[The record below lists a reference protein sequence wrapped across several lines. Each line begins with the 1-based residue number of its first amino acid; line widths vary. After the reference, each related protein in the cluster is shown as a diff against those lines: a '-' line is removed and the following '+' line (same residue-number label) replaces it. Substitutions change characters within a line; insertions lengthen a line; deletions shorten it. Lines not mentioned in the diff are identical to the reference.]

1 MATILTVAFPES
13 KLEPSAPPRYTPV
26 MTHGKNAPSLSAMM
40 TDRRF
45 WPLFWTQALGAFN
58 DNVFKNAIVM
68 LITYKSVTLFGL
80 SKESLVALC
89 GAIFILPFFLFSAVA
104 GELADKKS
112 KTDLSRYTKVW
123 EVLIMLIG
131 AIGFAMESLPLLLT
145 ALFMLGM
152 QATFFGPIKY
162 GILPELLGPRELVS
176 GNALIEL
183 GTFVSIL
190 LGTILVGVLMG
201 LGDSGRHWV
210 SLAAIG
216 IAAAGYAMSR
226 GILPRP
232 AQAPGLKISARP
244 IAPTFE
250 LFRIARKVQSVFLS
264 ILAIS
269 WFWLMGSIVLS
280 VLPPL
285 CKDVLGGSENVLTFF
300 LALFSL
306 GVGFG
311 ALLCERL
318 SFGSLELGLVPIGSI
333 GMSLFALDIGLL
345 PMPHAPTIA
354 DLFADPHGWRLAI
367 DLFLFSISAG
377 LFTVPLYTLMQIRSD
392 EKERSRVVAANNVFN
407 ALFMVAGA
415 VALMGLYALG
425 LKGPQIFLVL
435 AGTNALVA
443 VYVYTVLPEFL
454 FRFVA
459 WVLTRLMYRAKVRGA
474 ENFPE
479 SGAAVVIANHV
490 SFIDWLIISSA
501 CPRPIRFVMH
511 SSFMKIPV
519 IGLFFRRAKVIP
531 IAGQKE
537 DPAVLEA
544 AFVKISAELRSGEMI
559 CIFPEGEITRDGNM
573 VPFRRGIERIL
584 ADNPVPVVPVA
595 IDGMWGSFFSRR
607 HGPAMSKPFR
617 RFWSRISL
625 GVAPAVPAKDAMAE
639 TLQGIVAGLLGVEPP
654 KPRTE
659 GGPVKG

>member
-1 MATILTVAFPES
+1 
-13 KLEPSAPPRYTPV
+13 
-26 MTHGKNAPSLSAMM
+26 MTHGKDSPSLSAMM

-68 LITYKSVTLFGL
+68 LITYKSLTLFGL

-89 GAIFILPFFLFSAVA
+89 GAIFILPFFLFSALA
-104 GELADKKS
+104 GELADKRS

-123 EVLIMLIG
+123 EVLIMIVG
-131 AIGFAMESLPLLLT
+131 AVGFAIESLPLLLI
-145 ALFMLGM
+145 ALFMLGI

-162 GILPELLGPRELVS
+162 GIIPELLGPRELVS

-190 LGTILVGVLMG
+190 LGTILGGILMG
-201 LGDSGRHWV
+201 LGDTGRHWV
-210 SLAAIG
+210 SLAAIA
-216 IAAAGYAMSR
+216 IALLGYLTSR
-226 GILPRP
+226 GIVHKP
-232 AQAPGLKISARP
+232 AQAPNLVISKRP
-244 IAPTFE
+244 IKPTFE
-250 LFRIARKVQSVFLS
+250 LIRLARKVPSVFLS
-264 ILAIS
+264 VLAIS

-285 CKDVLGGSENVLTFF
+285 CKDILGGSENVLTFF

-333 GMSLFALDIGLL
+333 GMTLFALDIGLL
-345 PMPHAPTIA
+345 SMPSAPTIHA
-354 DLFADPHGWRLAI
+354 LFATVAGIRLAAA
-367 DLFLFSISAG
+367 LFFFSISAG
-377 LFTVPLYTLMQIRSD
+377 LFTVPLYTLIQVRSD
-392 EKERSRVVAANNVFN
+392 EKERSRVIAATNVLN
-407 ALFMVAGA
+407 ALFMVGGA
-415 VALMGLYALG
+415 IGLMGLYATG
-425 LKGPQIFLVL
+425 LKGGQIFLVL
-435 AGTNALVA
+435 AGTNALVS

-454 FRFVA
+454 FRFVS

-474 ENFPE
+474 EYFPE
-479 SGAAVVIANHV
+479 SGAAVIISNHV

-531 IAGQKE
+531 IAGFKE
-537 DPAVLEA
+537 DPAVLEE
-544 AFVKISAELRSGEMI
+544 AFVKISAELRAGEMI

-573 VPFRRGIERIL
+573 VPFRKGIERIL
-584 ADNPVPVVPVA
+584 TDNPVPVIPVA
-595 IDGMWGSFFSRR
+595 IEGMWGSFFSRR
-607 HGPAMSKPFR
+607 HGKAMSKPFR
-617 RFWSRISL
+617 RFWSRISIT
-625 GVAPAVPAKDAMAE
+625 VAPAVPAKEANAAH
-639 TLQGIVAGLLGVEPP
+639 LQAIVAGLL
-654 KPRTE
+654 KS
-659 GGPVKG
+659 